1 MQNAK
6 EMCVIP
12 KDTVPMDVWMAFGHL
27 IAIHHVLH
35 IVKNE
40 TVFKILVTVS
50 AVRLVTGVTRAPL
63 CVHHT
68 VKMAFVI

>member
-1 MQNAK
+1 MQLAK
-6 EMCVIP
+6 EIYVMT
-12 KDTVPMDVWMAFGHL
+12 KDTVLMDVWMAFGHL

-68 VKMAFVI
+68 V